1 MLGNHTK
8 VSWLGGTKVMIL
20 ALNQVSKKKKKSDMV
35 MLQSSFF
42 EHLVRNIIINA
53 SLAVK
58 YG

>member
-8 VSWLGGTKVMIL
+8 ISWLGGTKVMIL
-20 ALNQVSKKKKKSDMV
+20 ALNQVSKKKKSDMV